1 MRDFSHFLGAL
12 LLLNVSRV
20 SIGVL
25 ALSFFCGQMLSQ
37 ASAVPLGNALDEGQ
51 AQNPLGMNLPLD
63 KNRPLDEAPPVYYEL
78 NPHMSGG
85 INEPHPLPAYIKR
98 DTYNQ
103 LLSIEPRDQVQS
115 KIFNQKLFK
124 RLQRIG
130 VLGFENKTFA
140 PFEDKSAGEVVS
152 RQAYQELK
160 TNKNFSNII
169 PPQMM
174 EDARFKIV
182 KTPGENVSKKQ
193 DNSNNELTLVSTD
206 AVDAVMVGAVTK
218 YSNQYRD
225 RRGKI
230 QISVVSGL
238 EFTAFLVNPRT
249 QEVIWGARFVG
260 SQKPGL
266 QNFNSNKGG
275 WLNKEAFTRAAMK
288 YVLKEFP
295 NRD

>member
-1 MRDFSHFLGAL
+1 
-12 LLLNVSRV
+12 LLNVSRL
-20 SIGVL
+20 SIGGL
-25 ALSFFCGQMLSQ
+25 AILICCGLMLSQ
-37 ASAVPLGNALDEGQ
+37 ASAVPLENALDEGQ
-51 AQNPLGMNLPLD
+51 TRSQVGINSPLKM
-63 KNRPLDEAPPVYYEL
+63 NRPWDEAPPVYYDL
-78 NPHMSGG
+78 NPHMTDG

-98 DTYNQ
+98 NTYNQ
-103 LLSIEPRDQVQS
+103 LLNIEPANQVQS
-115 KIFNQKLFK
+115 KIFNLELFK
-124 RLQRIG
+124 KLQRIG

-140 PFEDKSAGEVVS
+140 PFEDKSAGDVVS

-160 TNKNFSNII
+160 TNKKYSNII

-174 EDARFKIV
+174 EDARFKII
-182 KTPGENVSKKQ
+182 KTPGENISKKQ
-193 DNSNNELTLVSTD
+193 ENPNNELTLVSTD

-230 QISVVSGL
+230 QRSVASGL

-275 WLNKEAFTRAAMK
+275 WLSKEAFTRVAMK

>member
-12 LLLNVSRV
+12 LLLNVSRI

-25 ALSFFCGQMLSQ
+25 ALLIFCGLVLSQ
-37 ASAVPLGNALDEGQ
+37 ASAVPLENALDEGQ
-51 AQNPLGMNLPLD
+51 TRSQVGMNSPLKMD
-63 KNRPLDEAPPVYYEL
+63 RPWDEAPPVYYDL
-78 NPHMSGG
+78 NPHMTDG

-103 LLSIEPRDQVQS
+103 LLTIEPTNQVQS
-115 KIFNQKLFK
+115 KVYNRELFK
-124 RLQRIG
+124 KLQRIG

-160 TNKNFSNII
+160 TNKKYSNII

-174 EDARFKIV
+174 EDARFKII
-182 KTPGENVSKKQ
+182 KSPGNNVSQKQ
-193 DNSNNELTLVSTD
+193 NNSNNELALVSTD

-230 QISVVSGL
+230 QNSVASGL

-260 SQKPGL
+260 SQKSGL

-275 WLNKEAFTRAAMK
+275 WLNKEAFTRVAMK
-288 YVLKEFP
+288 YVLKELP

>member
-1 MRDFSHFLGAL
+1 MA
-12 LLLNVSRV
+12 
-20 SIGVL
+20 
-25 ALSFFCGQMLSQ
+25 SQ
-37 ASAVPLGNALDEGQ
+37 ASAVPIGGALDKGQ
-51 AQNPLGMNLPLD
+51 AQSPLGMNRPLD
-63 KNRPLDEAPPVYYEL
+63 MNRSWDEAPPVYYDL
-78 NPHMSGG
+78 NPHMSDGV
-85 INEPHPLPAYIKR
+85 NEPHPLPVYIKR

-103 LLSIEPRDQVQS
+103 LLNIEPANQVQS
-115 KIFNQKLFK
+115 KIFNQELFK

-140 PFEDKSAGEVVS
+140 PFEDKYAGEVVS

-160 TNKNFSNII
+160 TNKKYSNII

-174 EDARFKIV
+174 EDARFKII
-182 KTPGENVSKKQ
+182 KTPGENVSQEQ
-193 DNSNNELTLVSTD
+193 DKPNNKLTLVSTD

-230 QISVVSGL
+230 QIGVASGL

-260 SQKPGL
+260 SQKAGL
-266 QNFNSNKGG
+266 QNFNSNRRG
-275 WLNKEAFTRAAMK
+275 WLSKEAFTRAAMK

>member
-1 MRDFSHFLGAL
+1 
-12 LLLNVSRV
+12 
-20 SIGVL
+20 
-25 ALSFFCGQMLSQ
+25 MLSQ
-37 ASAVPLGNALDEGQ
+37 ASAVPLENALDKGQ
-51 AQNPLGMNLPLD
+51 AKSHLGMN
-63 KNRPLDEAPPVYYEL
+63 RPWDEAPPVYYDL
-78 NPHMSGG
+78 NPHMTDG

-103 LLSIEPRDQVQS
+103 LLNIEPANQVQS

-124 RLQRIG
+124 GLQRIG

-160 TNKNFSNII
+160 TNKKYSNII

-174 EDARFKIV
+174 EDARFKII
-182 KTPGENVSKKQ
+182 KTPGENVSQKQ
-193 DNSNNELTLVSTD
+193 ENPNDELTLVSTD

-230 QISVVSGL
+230 QKSVASGL

-260 SQKPGL
+260 SQRAGL
-266 QNFNSNKGG
+266 QNFSSNKGG

>member
-1 MRDFSHFLGAL
+1 M
-12 LLLNVSRV
+12 LNVFRL

-25 ALSFFCGQMLSQ
+25 ALLIFCGLMLSQ
-37 ASAVPLGNALDEGQ
+37 VSAVPLENALDKGQ
-51 AQNPLGMNLPLD
+51 AENYLGMN
-63 KNRPLDEAPPVYYEL
+63 RPWDEAPPVYYDL
-78 NPHMSGG
+78 NPHMTGG
-85 INEPHPLPAYIKR
+85 INEPHPLPAYIKQ
-98 DTYNQ
+98 DSYNQ
-103 LLSIEPRDQVQS
+103 LLNIEPENQVQS
-115 KIFNQKLFK
+115 KIFNLELFK
-124 RLQRIG
+124 RIERIG

-152 RQAYQELK
+152 QQAYQELK
-160 TNKNFSNII
+160 MNKKYTNII

-174 EDARFKIV
+174 EYARFKII
-182 KTPGENVSKKQ
+182 KTPGENISRKQ
-193 DNSNNELTLVSTD
+193 KNSNNELTLVSTD
-206 AVDAVMVGAVTK
+206 AVDAIMVGAVAK

-230 QISVVSGL
+230 QKSLASGL

-260 SQKPGL
+260 SQKAGL
-266 QNFNSNKGG
+266 QNLNSDKGG
-275 WLNKEAFTRAAMK
+275 WLDKEGFTRAAMK